1 VKKILGG
8 CLVVLVIAL
17 VGFGVASYY
26 AYRWAR
32 PMIES
37 TGNYLDR
44 AREMTRLGDEI
55 QNQQPF
61 TAPANAELTA
71 AQVERFIAVQTRV
84 HEELGNR
91 WGEIEKK
98 AQEINRK
105 TGQDPNALTFSEFTT
120 VFSDLAG
127 IYLDA
132 RRAQVRALNVQRFSD
147 AEFSWVRLRVYEAAG
162 MHVASSID
170 LSSIEKIARESAE
183 KGNVTLPDVPKPNV
197 PQANIELVKPHL
209 AKLKQWLPMA
219 VLGL

>member
-1 VKKILGG
+1 MKKILFG
-8 CLVVLVIAL
+8 CLVVLVIA
-17 VGFGVASYY
+17 VTAFGVATYY

-32 PMIES
+32 PMLQS
-37 TGNYLDR
+37 TGDYLDR
-44 AREMTRLGDEI
+44 AREMTRLGEEVR
-55 QNQQPF
+55 NREPF
-61 TAPANAELTA
+61 TAPQNGELTA
-71 AQVERFIAVQTRV
+71 AQIERFIAVQTRV
-84 HEELGNR
+84 QDELGTR
-91 WGEIEKK
+91 WAEIEKK
-98 AQEINRK
+98 AQEITRK
-105 TGQDPNALTFSEFTT
+105 TEQDRSALTFAEFTT

-127 IYLDA
+127 IYLEA

-162 MHVASSID
+162 MHVASGID
-170 LSSIEKIARESAE
+170 LSSIERIARESAE